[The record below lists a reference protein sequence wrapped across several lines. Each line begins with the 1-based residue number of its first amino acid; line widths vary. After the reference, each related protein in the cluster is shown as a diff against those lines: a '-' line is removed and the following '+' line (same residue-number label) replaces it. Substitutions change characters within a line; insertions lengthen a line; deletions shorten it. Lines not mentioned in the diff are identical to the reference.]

1 MRRKSWRPNST
12 NAATNVEMTEP
23 FKIDERER
31 TAILLAQYEAC
42 SVHHSAF
49 YSLIWQIPTVAI
61 AIGGGLTT
69 LVFGASVS
77 PTLRILLLFVGT
89 IFMAAMTIAL
99 ERFRMFQIRRR
110 KDLQEIE
117 QELAKLGAKPIA
129 WDGNTIVRQ
138 IRSGELPM
146 PGVYLYRFEGFTLL
160 RGMMYLITAG
170 LFILTVLTIAARL
183 TEN

>member
-1 MRRKSWRPNST
+1 MRDVKLVNKNT
-12 NAATNVEMTEP
+12 VMTESL
-23 FKIDERER
+23 KNRDHAR
-31 TAILLAQYEAC
+31 TSILLAQYEAC

-69 LVFGASVS
+69 LVFGAAVS
-77 PTLRILLLFVGT
+77 PVLRILLLSVGS

-117 QELAKLGAKPIA
+117 KELTALGARPIA
-129 WDGNTIVRQ
+129 WDGDTIVGQ
-138 IRSGELPM
+138 IRSSEFRA
-146 PGVYLYRFEGFTLL
+146 PGVYLYRFEGFLLL
-160 RGMMYLITAG
+160 RGMMYLIKVG
-170 LFILTVLTIAARL
+170 LFILTALTIITACR
-183 TEN
+183 